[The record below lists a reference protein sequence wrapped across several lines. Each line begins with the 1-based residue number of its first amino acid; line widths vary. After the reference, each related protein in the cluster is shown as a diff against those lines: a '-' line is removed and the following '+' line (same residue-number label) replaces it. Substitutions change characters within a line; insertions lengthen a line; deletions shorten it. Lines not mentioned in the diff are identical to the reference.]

1 MDRPGTTQHGAV
13 VALVVRQ
20 GAGLVGTGALLGL
33 LASAASVRVLDSFV
47 FGVEADDPLT
57 LVATP
62 LVLAGVALLACWMP
76 GRRAARIDPM
86 DALRVE

>member
-1 MDRPGTTQHGAV
+1 MALGAQRGDV

-20 GAGLVGTGALLGL
+20 GLGLVAAGTLLGL
-33 LASAASVRVLDSFV
+33 LASAGSVRLLESFV
-47 FGVEADDPLT
+47 FGVATDDPLT
-57 LVATP
+57 LVAAP
-62 LVLAGVALLACWMP
+62 LVLAGVAFLACWLP